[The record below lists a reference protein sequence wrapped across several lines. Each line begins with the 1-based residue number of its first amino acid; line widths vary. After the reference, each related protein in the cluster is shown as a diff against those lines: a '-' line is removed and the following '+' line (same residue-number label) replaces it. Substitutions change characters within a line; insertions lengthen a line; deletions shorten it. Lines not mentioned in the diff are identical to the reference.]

1 LRFKQSFETV
11 VSDDWVATVAAAAM
25 PAESA
30 IIETNDTRSA
40 LIEAAAEVF
49 AEVGFHHARVRD
61 ICQRAGANVAAVNY
75 HFGDKERLYSEVMRE
90 SFTRV
95 TAAYPLDMGVEPG
108 ASAEDRLRAF
118 VRSYF
123 LRIFA
128 CDGDSRHSRMILRE
142 MVEPTA
148 ALDQLIQHVVHP
160 TSLVLDNILKEL
172 LGPGVPEPTVR
183 MCGMSVIG
191 QALFYIHCQP
201 VIRRAFPDVR
211 IGKTEIDRLAEHV
224 TTFSLAGIYAIRD
237 AAKKPKRKAG

>member
-1 LRFKQSFETV
+1 MSTDASSLET
-11 VSDDWVATVAAAAM
+11 T
-25 PAESA
+25 
-30 IIETNDTRSA
+30 DTRSA

-75 HFGDKERLYSEVMRE
+75 HFGDKERLYAEVMRE

-95 TAAYPLDMGVEPG
+95 TAAYPLDLGVE
-108 ASAEDRLRAF
+108 ADATAEERLRAF

-160 TSLVLDNILKEL
+160 TSRVLDGILKEL
-172 LGPGVPEPTVR
+172 LGPGVSEATVR
-183 MCGMSVIG
+183 MCGMSIIG

-211 IGKTEIDRLAEHV
+211 IGKAEIDRLAAHV
-224 TTFSLAGIYAIRD
+224 TTFSLAGIRAMRD
-237 AAKKPKRKAG
+237 GAKKSVRKSG